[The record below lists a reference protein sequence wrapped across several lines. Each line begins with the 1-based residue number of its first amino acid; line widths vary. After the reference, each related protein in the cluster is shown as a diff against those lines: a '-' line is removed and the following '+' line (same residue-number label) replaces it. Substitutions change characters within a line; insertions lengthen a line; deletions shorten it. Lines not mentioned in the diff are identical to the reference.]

1 MFLLTLFSGFLPG
14 LATAADELTDS
25 LKFNGGVLM
34 SLELSCR
41 IQMSLS
47 IDLDFRPNC
56 QRQQRPSTD
65 NYQPSDP
72 NNDVNSASRQ
82 APA

>member
-14 LATAADELTDS
+14 LAAAADELTDS

-47 IDLDFRPNC
+47 IDLDLIV
-56 QRQQRPSTD
+56 SA
-65 NYQPSDP
+65 
-72 NNDVNSASRQ
+72 NSGHLLTITN
-82 APA
+82 PLIPTMM

>member
-25 LKFNGGVLM
+25 LQFNGGVLM

-47 IDLDFRPNC
+47 IDLDLIVSAN
-56 QRQQRPSTD
+56 SGHLTTD

-72 NNDVNSASRQ
+72 NNDVNPASRQ